1 MKAGLKYS
9 MSLVGLA
16 ATWETAKGFIIP
28 TLFWTGTAVGSAE
41 YVHWVIK
48 SHYAN
53 LAHQSGE
60 ASTAPH
66 DEQDQQ
72 SGSSL
77 MDDLVDLVTREDAFV
92 ESMRGKTSISA
103 TNASHAAAFRQD
115 NLVILKRVEQVR
127 PHMPA
132 ALAAEVATRI
142 AQIQSLDT
150 ELKGFAGKG
159 AASM

>member
-41 YVHWVIK
+41 YVHWVVK

-53 LAHQSGE
+53 LAHQTGG
-60 ASTAPH
+60 ASSTPR
-66 DEQDQQ
+66 DEQDPQG
-72 SGSSL
+72 SGAL

-92 ESMRGKTSISA
+92 ESMRGKTSVSA
-103 TNASHAAAFRQD
+103 SNASHAAAFRAD

-132 ALAAEVATRI
+132 TLAAEVATRV
-142 AQIQSLDT
+142 AQLQSLDA
-150 ELKGFAGKG
+150 ELKGFASKG
-159 AASM
+159 TASK